1 LCIVN
6 MKGEVMDD
14 LGRKIARHLDEE
26 RGLGGVMSEVGN
38 KLAKPRSRCRPWRWQ
53 APVWANPF
61 GPRKWRSSVLS
72 DEAGRLYNAVAFA
85 QWSYGLVLNSHMT
98 VVWGLLGVQDHR
110 QATHIL
116 SKFNHEAAKWF
127 QVEGSG
133 RRRKGTG
140 AQTWGGRSL
149 YIWAFIAENTNER
162 GLHVHQIFHA
172 PDGKAKAFA
181 EWATKRLA
189 ELAGLA
195 APVTD
200 AVCFTP
206 TTKRDGFSPHAPR
219 FKSNEL
225 ERCWAYFRYLIK
237 NIDPDLTK
245 QVNGQS
251 NLQRVIFR
259 ADVAHTEPPPVYC
272 ARLFGCSE
280 NTSIGEQR
288 AAGFVSKFESGNWE
302 ELYNG
307 SELNEFQAFRREERQ
322 AIEITDV
329 LTGLT
334 I

>member
-1 LCIVN
+1 
-6 MKGEVMDD
+6 MDD
-14 LGRKIARHLDEE
+14 LRRNIARYLDEQ
-26 RGLGGVMSEVGN
+26 RGLGGGLVRGVGD
-38 KLAKPRSRCRPWRWQ
+38 KLAKPLPRCRPSRWQ

-61 GPRKWRSSVLS
+61 GPRKWRSSVLR
-72 DEAGRLYNAVAFA
+72 DEAGRLYNAIAFA
-85 QWSYGLVLNSHMT
+85 QWSYGLVMNAHMT
-98 VVWGLLGVQDHR
+98 VMWGLLGVRDHR
-110 QATHIL
+110 HATDVL

-127 QVEGSG
+127 RVEGSG

-140 AQTWGGRSL
+140 TQTWGGRSL
-149 YIWAFIAENTNER
+149 FVNAFIHENTTGR
-162 GLHVHQIFHA
+162 GFHTHQLFHA
-172 PDGKAKAFA
+172 PDGKAKPFA
-181 EWATKRLA
+181 DWATMRLA
-189 ELAGLA
+189 ELAGLVM
-195 APVTD
+195 PVT
-200 AVCFTP
+200 AALYFTP
-206 TTKRDGFSPHAPR
+206 STQRDGFSPHAKR
-219 FKSNEL
+219 FKANEL

-259 ADVAHTEPPPVYC
+259 TDVAHTEPPPVC
-272 ARLFGCSE
+272 CTRLFGCSE
-280 NTSIGEQR
+280 NISVGEQK

-307 SELNEFQAFRREERQ
+307 SELNEFLAFKRDERQ